1 MPRPSWTPP
10 GHRRRP
16 CQKCFSKPFD
26 GFQDFPAAILQ
37 SDTCTENRRRA
48 CHGYIGRGVAAHR
61 GLRPGSIQDSARW
74 RTTTVH
80 SEGAPQA
87 IEFVESAVV
96 CRRTRCQSGHP
107 AGRLWPQQDAWLAR
121 RALNTTVYR
130 LRQLLRHKDA
140 LTLDDDRVSLDP
152 HLCWVD
158 AWTFEQAAVQVREP
172 AVLLRALRL
181 YSGPFLGDT
190 DHPLAFEVRDRLRRK
205 FVQAVLRVGQSY
217 ESLSDLGAAIEVY
230 QIALD
235 ADCTAEDVHQALMRC
250 LLRQGKPAAVAAA
263 YQRCRTILRRYLAT
277 VPSPGTEQVYRE
289 ACST

>member
-1 MPRPSWTPP
+1 MDTSGGESRPIEVY
-10 GHRRRP
+10 
-16 CQKCFSKPFD
+16 
-26 GFQDFPAAILQ
+26 AL
-37 SDTCTENRRRA
+37 
-48 CHGYIGRGVAAHR
+48 GRFRIV
-61 GLRPGSIQDSARW
+61 LD
-74 RTTTVH
+74 
-80 SEGAPQA
+80 GAPQRFTPKEPRKPLSLLKA
-87 IEFVESAVV
+87 LL
-96 CRRTRCQSGHP
+96 C
-107 AGRLWPQQDAWLAR
+107 AGARGVSRDTLQDALWPQQDAWLAR

-158 AWTFEQAAVQVREP
+158 AWTFEQAAVQAREP
-172 AVLLRALRL
+172 AVLLRAVRL
-181 YSGPFLGDT
+181 YGGPFLGDT

-205 FVQAVLRVGQSY
+205 FVQAVLRVGHSY
-217 ESLSDLGAAIEVY
+217 ESVGDLGAAIEVY

-277 VPSPGTEQVYRE
+277 VPSPGTEQVYRD
-289 ACST
+289 ACPT